1 VARLSAAL
9 VGIVVALMAGAAS
22 AADDAVARAMAL
34 YQRRHYEEAAR
45 TLQAG
50 LPVLNPAS
58 RATAYL
64 TLGMIYLDNALR
76 EVTDR
81 RKAAGQKLTEDDR
94 IEILRGMMA
103 EFATVKSS
111 LPRSPKPL
119 PFESTGTWDK
129 QKWADAAQKFGPA
142 ARVGDQVQITK
153 VTIEGD
159 KILFEINGGMK
170 GKGHWYD
177 HVQVGMGGS
186 TQPVSTQQNT
196 NAPSGTNIALLFN
209 QPLPALKAAEIK
221 KMLAPVLNFE
231 KETAT
236 ENYVEKLPEPIQKA
250 IKENKAIEGM
260 DRDQILLSMG
270 RPRHKERNVTSDGTE
285 TEDWIYGEPPGK
297 ITFVTFANSKVIRI
311 KESYADLGGSTVPK
325 VPVK

>member
-1 VARLSAAL
+1 MINYSGIVAHAL
-9 VGIVVALMAGAAS
+9 VRAAS
-22 AADDAVARAMAL
+22 RLVSMPAMNCHHTRTSVEASL
-34 YQRRHYEEAAR
+34 DAAR
-45 TLQAG
+45 TSA
-50 LPVLNPAS
+50 
-58 RATAYL
+58 RATSLIVLSCSLFLSPAF
-64 TLGMIYLDNALR
+64 GND
-76 EVTDR
+76 
-81 RKAAGQKLTEDDR
+81 KKLTEDDR

-119 PFESTGTWDK
+119 PFESTGNWDK
-129 QKWADAAQKFGPA
+129 QKWAEAAQKFGPA

-153 VTIEGD
+153 VIIESD

-209 QPLPALKAAEIK
+209 QPLPPLKAADIK

-270 RPRHKERNVTSDGTE
+270 RPRHKERNVTSDGVE